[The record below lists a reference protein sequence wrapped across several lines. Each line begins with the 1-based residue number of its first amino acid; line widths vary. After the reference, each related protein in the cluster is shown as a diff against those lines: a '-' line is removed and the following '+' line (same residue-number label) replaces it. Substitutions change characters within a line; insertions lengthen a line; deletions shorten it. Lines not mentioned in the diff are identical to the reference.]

1 MRAVGVLSVVA
12 LALVCFGQAPPTQP
26 HAAPLTAPVPQPLS
40 VKRVSPIDS
49 AVVAKIESAFEQKVK
64 DLDPNDPFDRLGACS
79 GVYIS
84 GYGLVFT
91 LPLSLVSAPTFG
103 PFTGGFT
110 PQKADAIHKRKLA
123 HLPLLKKAMSE
134 MALQASK
141 AFPTLPPTDKV
152 VVAARL
158 FYLDYEDKTGLP
170 EQIVVRDE
178 RGPALTGSAQ
188 AVIEE
193 Q

>member
-1 MRAVGVLSVVA
+1 
-12 LALVCFGQAPPTQP
+12 
-26 HAAPLTAPVPQPLS
+26 

-49 AVVAKIESAFEQKVK
+49 AAVAKIESAFEQKVK

-170 EQIVVRDE
+170 NQMVIAADHAS
-178 RGPALTGSAQ
+178 ALAGNIQ
-188 AVIEE
+188 PPEE